1 MPIDKNVN
9 IVNLYNF
16 ITKLRETEG
25 NVTVAAGVV
34 TFPDGETVNLGSPV
48 YGVDFEQPEE
58 EAEETEE

>member
-25 NVTVAAGVV
+25 SVSVTGGVV
-34 TFPDGETVNLGSPV
+34 TFPDGHTVDLGSPV
-48 YGVDFEQPEE
+48 YGVDFPEE
-58 EAEETEE
+58 GEEE